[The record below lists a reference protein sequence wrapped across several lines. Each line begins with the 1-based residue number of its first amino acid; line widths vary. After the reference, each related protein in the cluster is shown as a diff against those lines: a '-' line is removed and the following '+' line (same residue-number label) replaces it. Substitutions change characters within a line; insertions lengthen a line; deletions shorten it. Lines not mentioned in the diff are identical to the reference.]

1 MTAEQSE
8 AGQAIHGQPGETLR
22 KARELRNM
30 SLGDVATAL
39 HLPNSVLQNLES
51 GAFDRLPGHTFA
63 RGYIRAYAKLLGM
76 DQELLV
82 REYDQATGSD
92 ALGSS
97 VHSLGR
103 VEEPA
108 RVSHGLLRMLSLAV
122 LTLLILAG
130 FLWWQDRAADND
142 ELVAVR
148 GIQQV
153 EVESA
158 DGTTQIHPL
167 EPEDQAVE
175 VAQEEIATPAPEQAA
190 VATGTDSVPAALAE
204 APAAPEVAATSA
216 VAPAAPP
223 PPAAEAPPAAAPE
236 VAAAT
241 PEVPAGTQSEVAVGP
256 GEGLLSIRFT
266 ANCWTQVTDAS
277 GKVLLS
283 SLKRAGEDVR
293 LVAKLP
299 VELRLGFASGAEVSF
314 NGKPVDTRPF
324 STGETARLKLGQ

>member
-1 MTAEQSE
+1 
-8 AGQAIHGQPGETLR
+8 
-22 KARELRNM
+22 
-30 SLGDVATAL
+30 
-39 HLPNSVLQNLES
+39 
-51 GAFDRLPGHTFA
+51 
-63 RGYIRAYAKLLGM
+63 M

-122 LTLLILAG
+122 LILLILAG
-130 FLWWQDRAADND
+130 FLWWQDRAVDSD
-142 ELVAVR
+142 ELTAVS
-148 GIQQV
+148 GMQQV

-190 VATGTDSVPAALAE
+190 VATGTDSAPAAVAA
-204 APAAPEVAATSA
+204 APAAPEVAATA
-216 VAPAAPP
+216 TVAPATPQ
-223 PPAAEAPPAAAPE
+223 PPAAEPLPAAAPE
-236 VAAAT
+236 VAATT
-241 PEVPAGTQSEVAVGP
+241 PEVPAGTQNEIAVGP